1 MELEGRMT
9 FDRWSLGLLYGEYD
23 PQPSVGLL
31 LPREGI
37 LASGTFKITQ
47 NWTIA
52 GAALYSI
59 DSSRLNTA
67 TVGLGYIDEC
77 IALTV
82 NYISNYGFN
91 GDIVPNRTL
100 MLQLTLRTLGA
111 TAFTQQ
117 IGGLSGSGNTIGG
130 FGPGGIIR

>member
-1 MELEGRMT
+1 M
-9 FDRWSLGLLYGEYD
+9 
-23 PQPSVGLL
+23 

-47 NWTIA
+47 NWTVA

-67 TVGLGYIDEC
+67 TVGVGYIDEC

-91 GDIVPNRTL
+91 GDIVPNRAL
-100 MLQLTLRTLGA
+100 MLQLTLRTLGG
-111 TAFTQQ
+111 TAFSQQ
-117 IGGLSGSGNTIGG
+117 VGGLSGGGSTFGG
-130 FGPGGIIR
+130 FGTAGLIR